1 MLGTV
6 GEEREGAPV
15 ASIDNSN
22 PTKAVLRANLGMD
35 STSLRPSRRTDDL
48 KERNHPIA
56 KLAHWSRQWVRCQP
70 RPQPSRTGSNSGAA
84 PSSIEAGFGA
94 SGVACVDAANARLAS
109 ARINARIFVS
119 AAEPKRAMI
128 GDFG

>member
-1 MLGTV
+1 M
-6 GEEREGAPV
+6 PH
-15 ASIDNSN
+15 SIAG
-22 PTKAVLRANLGMD
+22 PEPYV
-35 STSLRPSRRTDDL
+35 
-48 KERNHPIA
+48 
-56 KLAHWSRQWVRCQP
+56 KLCVRHY
-70 RPQPSRTGSNSGAA
+70 T
-84 PSSIEAGFGA
+84 SSIEAGFGA